1 MVTDCYSAY
10 NLVKAGAKQKCL
22 AHILRNMKDLTGIYP
37 NDLEVIAFSVNL
49 ENILGEG
56 LGLHKN
62 YQKGK
67 HTRDGLRKGK
77 EDLEKR
83 MATITKVKMINKK
96 ADALR
101 KRLIR
106 YKDEIFTFLVYP
118 DIVDPTNNFSERQ
131 LRPSVISRKLS
142 FGNKTKEGADRHA
155 IMMSLIQTTKLEGKN
170 PKDLLLSLILN
181 SPQIRAPTA

>member
-1 MVTDCYSAY
+1 MEVALS
-10 NLVKAGAKQKCL
+10 
-22 AHILRNMKDLTGIYP
+22 LTISRKISELSKKP
-37 NDLEVIAFSVNL
+37 PL
-49 ENILGEG
+49 NILGEG

-101 KRLIR
+101 KILIR